1 MTVMFDTSMCVH
13 VIRRKPPEVLERI
26 RAAPRGSLFVPTI
39 VMAELQCGV
48 IKSANPHKNQQALAK
63 FLQPF
68 SLAAFTPQDAIVYGR
83 LRADL
88 ERRGCPIGPLD
99 TLIAAAAVARGSIL
113 VTGNDAEFRRVPGL
127 QVENWLRTEPEA
139 P

>member
-1 MTVMFDTSMCVH
+1 MTIMFDTSMCIH
-13 VIRRKPPEVLERI
+13 VIRRKPSEILERI
-26 RAAPRGSLFVPTI
+26 RNTPRGSLVVPTI

-48 IKSANPHKNQQALAK
+48 IKSANPHKNQRALAK

-83 LRADL
+83 LRAGL

-99 TLIAAAAVARGSIL
+99 TLIAAAAVARESTL
-113 VTGNDAEFRRVPGL
+113 VTANDGEFRRVPDL
-127 QVENWLRTEPEA
+127 KVENWLDA
-139 P
+139 V